1 MELINLWTFLIVCPL
16 VFIAGSIDSI
26 AGFQG
31 GARLSLLVDDGIS
44 KIVMPFL
51 MPVFHWHNLN
61 GKDPIQTVISFYP

>member
-16 VFIAGSIDSI
+16 VFIASFIDSI

-31 GARLSLLVDDGIS
+31 GARLLLLVDDGIL
-44 KIVMPFL
+44 KIVMLFL

-61 GKDPIQTVISFYP
+61 G